1 MHQKVPFTR
10 KNDIVWITAYCV
22 L

>member
-1 MHQKVPFTR
+1 MHQQVPFTR